1 MMNNSAPQAS
11 PVLSRVARLYY
22 EHNLTH
28 AEIAEILGVSRV
40 KVTRMLNEARRLGIV
55 EIKVHGDTSTFSE
68 LESRLVTRLG
78 LRDAWVVPSSSSD
91 ERLRAS
97 LGTGGAH
104 SLRALLAPG
113 MVVGVNQSRTVSAVP
128 QALGSETAVDA
139 TFVPIAGSAGGY
151 GRSKAHETSE
161 ALARAFGGS
170 AYHLPAPVL
179 ASSAEA
185 AAVLLAESQIA
196 DTLALAARADLV
208 LVGIGTLED
217 NYLGRGGEIPG
228 KSQRSL
234 RAKRVVGDL
243 SLRFFDEDGQAVA
256 SPVDDRV
263 IALTFEQHRAIPLR
277 IAVAGG
283 DAKREALIAAG
294 RGGLFNILVTDSET
308 AIWLADH
315 T

>member
-1 MMNNSAPQAS
+1 MMNNRAPQAAA
-11 PVLSRVARLYY
+11 VLSRVARLYY

-40 KVTRMLNEARRLGIV
+40 KVTRMLNEARRVGIV

-68 LESRLVTRLG
+68 LESRLATVLG
-78 LRDAWVVPSSSSD
+78 LRDAWVVPSSSST

-113 MVVGVNQSRTVSAVP
+113 IVVGVNQSRTVSAIP
-128 QALGSETAVDA
+128 SALGSEVPVDA
-139 TFVPIAGSAGGY
+139 TFVPIAGSAAGY

-185 AAVLLAESQIA
+185 ASVLLAEQGIA
-196 DTLALAARADLV
+196 ETLALAARADLL
-208 LVGIGTLED
+208 LVGVGTLED
-217 NYLGRGGEIPG
+217 NYLGRGGEIPERD
-228 KSQRSL
+228 QLSL
-234 RAKRVVGDL
+234 SHKGVVGDM
-243 SLRFFDEDGQAVA
+243 SLRFFDVEGKAVV

-263 IALTFEQHRAIPLR
+263 ISLTLEQHRAIPLR
-277 IAVAGG
+277 VAIAGG
-283 DAKREALIAAG
+283 DAKREALRAAA
-294 RGGLFNILVTDSET
+294 RGGLYNILVTDSET
-308 AIWLADH
+308 AVWLSDNA
-315 T
+315 